1 MIPGENTSTGG
12 YDQDSGQ
19 QQITEA
25 YRRPAP
31 RPSPLFPG
39 NHMLPQVD
47 EFFSGG
53 LQQDLGQ
60 QTPVP
65 LMRGPQHETPYHG
78 HNSHTPFTGSEPSS
92 RSQSQAPSGSREG
105 GYQQIYSFRQPQQ
118 GAPLRM
124 DPYQHVPNTLE
135 DQVRDLNATV
145 ARLVS
150 EVARLTESNEHLLNI
165 SQQICLDNAQMSVA
179 HEKLT
184 GTHEALTSRV
194 DEHDDALK
202 SLAEKPAQKKAA
214 SKHVSNEHPALKR
227 LIQPMFA
234 DLCGIE
240 SSLGRNK
247 RADAL
252 TRVKPLESGEAYKTG
267 EDDEAKTWHPNWIGH
282 VDDEVNAKFI
292 KEVIERVYDNERIR
306 RENPALKNDIPDD
319 DFDKETITLCTKD
332 YFRNVHKQAVTRT
345 DPSKIEKANHKK
357 TSGRQRG
364 RRVTVTRNRREAA
377 VAFEKETGNLG
388 AVAMID
394 TDYASDI
401 LTTRDLSEDSKV
413 RRTMSGA
420 GNAAKMAVGLQWR
433 SPDYVAFLRFLT
445 LRHMKKYDADEHEPA
460 VNASTSRPTKR
471 RKTTEGSTRTK
482 VYVKK
487 TFDIS
492 PSQMD
497 EDAPL
502 SAKNNLPFK
511 NMVAKHWR
519 KNHPEMKTLDGVPWL
534 EGFWT
539 ALQDDDVIKEDYT
552 YLQELE
558 EWHLRQDNGGDE
570 SGGDES
576 RGDESRGDE
585 N

>member
-1 MIPGENTSTGG
+1 MFANNQHSSQCRPSGAVMIPGENTSTGG

-25 YRRPAP
+25 YCRPAP
-31 RPSPLFPG
+31 HPSPLFPG
-39 NHMLPQVD
+39 
-47 EFFSGG
+47 
-53 LQQDLGQ
+53 
-60 QTPVP
+60 
-65 LMRGPQHETPYHG
+65 
-78 HNSHTPFTGSEPSS
+78 SELSS
-92 RSQSQAPSGSREG
+92 RSQSQALSGSRKG

-118 GAPLRM
+118 GAPLRI

-150 EVARLTESNEHLLNI
+150 EVARLTESNQNLLNI
-165 SQQICLDNAQMSVA
+165 SQQICLNNAQMSVA

-184 GTHEALTSRV
+184 GTHEALTLRV
-194 DEHDDALK
+194 DKHDDALK
-202 SLAEKPAQKKAA
+202 SLAEKLAQKKVA
-214 SKHVSNEHPALKR
+214 SKHVSNEHPALK
-227 LIQPMFA
+227 
-234 DLCGIE
+234 
-240 SSLGRNK
+240 
-247 RADAL
+247 
-252 TRVKPLESGEAYKTG
+252 PLESSEAYKTG

-292 KEVIERVYDNERIR
+292 KKVIERVYDNERIH
-306 RENPALKNDIPDD
+306 RENPVLKNDIPDN
-319 DFDKETITLCTKD
+319 DFNKETITLCTKD

-345 DPSKIEKANHKK
+345 DPTKIEKANHKK

-364 RRVTVTRNRREAA
+364 RRVTVTRNRHEAA

-394 TDYASDI
+394 TDYVSDI
-401 LTTRDLSEDSKV
+401 LTSGDLSEDSKN
-413 RRTMSGA
+413 RRMMSGA

-433 SPDYVAFLRFLT
+433 SPD
-445 LRHMKKYDADEHEPA
+445 KYDADEHEPA

-471 RKTTEGSTRTK
+471 RKTTEGSSRTK

-492 PSQMD
+492 LSQMD

-511 NMVAKHWR
+511 NMVAMHWR
-519 KNHPEMKTLDGVPWL
+519 QKHPEMKMLDRVPWL

-539 ALQDDDVIKEDYT
+539 ALQDNEVIKEDYT
-552 YLQELE
+552 YLKELE
-558 EWHLRQDNGGDE
+558 EWHLKQDN
-570 SGGDES
+570 GGDES

-585 N
+585 SRGDEN